1 MSLLEI
7 AGHHHIGNSSPIF
20 CLTSSLFPQ
29 TVQTSKTDE
38 TKFLSA
44 LPFAPPKLLATILQ
58 DFNRCSALVRGRVR
72 YKPTYWNNLTGMWD
86 RKLLISGY
94 ILLKMNLFFLSP
106 TPSLITFFHCL
117 LKTKTCEDWKEIV
130 IPSWLVISD
139 QFTNVPQCPIINTRR
154 IIPWFNLPMDTETLQ
169 DACRCLFCVCLY
181 PERRLRKTFH
191 ATRTK
196 LDQTRRYTSVF
207 WKTKNKQASTI

>member
-72 YKPTYWNNLTGMWD
+72 YKPTYWNNPTVMWD
-86 RKLLISGY
+86 RKLLISGN
-94 ILLKMNLFFLSP
+94 ILLKMILLFLSP
-106 TPSLITFFHCL
+106 TRSLITFFHCL
-117 LKTKTCEDWKEIV
+117 PKTKTCEDWNCHSLMTCNLWPIYQCSMM
-130 IPSWLVISD
+130 PND
-139 QFTNVPQCPIINTRR
+139 QHNMKYPIIQPSNGYRNTMHWS
-154 IIPWFNLPMDTETLQ
+154 I
-169 DACRCLFCVCLY
+169 LF
-181 PERRLRKTFH
+181 
-191 ATRTK
+191 
-196 LDQTRRYTSVF
+196 VF
-207 WKTKNKQASTI
+207 VQEKR